1 MVIVDK
7 ATRDFA
13 RNLARLSVENGL
25 VSDAR
30 VEAVLQAVRSRP
42 RRQLR
47 PLLKSYLFY
56 IGREIARS
64 QAVVEYAG
72 EITPERVSDIERSLS
87 HRYGRAIAALTRE
100 NADLIAGLCIK
111 VGDDVRDSS
120 IKGRLARL
128 AQAAGG

>member
-1 MVIVDK
+1 MVRIDK

-13 RNLARLSVENGL
+13 RKLTALSLQDGR
-25 VSDAR
+25 VSTER
-30 VEAVLQAVRSRP
+30 VAAILQSIRTRP

-47 PLLKSYLFY
+47 PLLKSYLFF
-56 IGREIARS
+56 IKREIARS

-72 EITPERVSDIERSLS
+72 AISADCVSDLERSLS
-87 HRYGRAIAALTRE
+87 DRYGRAITAVTRE
-100 NADLIAGLCIK
+100 NANLIAGLRIK

-128 AQAAGG
+128 AQAAKE